1 VTPGLKRLQVSR
13 LAVPKNEV
21 ASHTEH
27 PRPESVNQI
36 FAQECFR
43 CERGELPV
51 EARNEHHFN
60 ADAFDKAELLIESAD
75 QSRRLTGSQYSHRMR
90 VERQDR
96 RADPKLASSL
106 HDSVKNSLVPEME
119 AVKVADGQYAGTVL
133 RCIRQLG
140 NHFHRVMI
148 IRMTGAKFEKL
159 VEIMATLRG
168 PNGCPW
174 DKQQDRNTLKPML
187 VEETYEVLEAI
198 DNNDPDGLSEELGD
212 LLLHV
217 VFQAQLGKEDGGFDI
232 DKVIDGI
239 CDKLVRRHPHVF
251 GNDTA
256 SSPEEVIKN
265 WEAIKA
271 QEKTSKLKDRT
282 PEQRSLLEGI
292 PSKLPAI
299 HEAHQISSR
308 AARVGFEWPDI
319 EGVFDKLE
327 EETHELR
334 EAMTGPE
341 DSRQSRLEDE
351 IGDILFVI
359 VNLARFLKIDSES
372 ALKRANR
379 KFKARFQYMEA
390 ELAKAGKTLDETA
403 LDEMESLWQK
413 AKSQTTEP

>member
-1 VTPGLKRLQVSR
+1 
-13 LAVPKNEV
+13 
-21 ASHTEH
+21 
-27 PRPESVNQI
+27 
-36 FAQECFR
+36 
-43 CERGELPV
+43 
-51 EARNEHHFN
+51 
-60 ADAFDKAELLIESAD
+60 
-75 QSRRLTGSQYSHRMR
+75 
-90 VERQDR
+90 
-96 RADPKLASSL
+96 
-106 HDSVKNSLVPEME
+106 
-119 AVKVADGQYAGTVL
+119 
-133 RCIRQLG
+133 
-140 NHFHRVMI
+140 
-148 IRMTGAKFEKL
+148 MTGAKFEKL
-159 VEIMATLRG
+159 VQIMATLRG

-212 LLLHV
+212 LLLHI
-217 VFQAQLGKEDGGFDI
+217 VFQAQLGKEDDSFDI
-232 DKVIDGI
+232 DRVIDGI

-256 SSPEEVIKN
+256 TSAEDVIKN

-271 QEKTSKLKDRT
+271 QEKTKKLKDRT

-341 DSRQSRLEDE
+341 NSRQSRLEDE

-379 KFKARFQYMEA
+379 KFKTRFQYMEA
-390 ELAKAGKTLDETA
+390 ELARAGKSLEAATLE
-403 LDEMESLWQK
+403 EMESLWQQAK
-413 AKSQTTEP
+413 AQKTES